1 MSVSVITGWSS
12 GSFIM
17 SFTDIIHNKD
27 THMHNVDGFIE
38 GLEKIVYSR
47 VSQLSHNIVIKE
59 I

>member
-1 MSVSVITGWSS
+1 ML
-12 GSFIM
+12 

-47 VSQLSHNIVIKE
+47 DLQLSHNIVIKE
-59 I
+59 IQSC